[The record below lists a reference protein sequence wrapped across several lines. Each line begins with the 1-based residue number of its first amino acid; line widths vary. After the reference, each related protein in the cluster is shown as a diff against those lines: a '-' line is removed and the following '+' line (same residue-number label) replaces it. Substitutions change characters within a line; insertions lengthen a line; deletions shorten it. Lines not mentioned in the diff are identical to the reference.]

1 MYRTLLENIPEG
13 DPLTMP
19 EQRATIDR
27 IIEESRHVRGAPLV
41 VLNELQSQI
50 GYVSR
55 PMQEYVAQQLRV
67 PMSLIYG
74 VSSFYSFFTTEPRG
88 KHTAKFCL
96 GTACYVGGATKV
108 IKRAQELLGVEVG
121 ETTPDWQITLEQCR
135 CVGACSQAPTV
146 MIDDNVHGRM
156 TAEKLPEV
164 LQQYGVRVPD

>member
-13 DPLTMP
+13 DPLTVP
-19 EQRATIDR
+19 EQRATIDQ
-27 IIEESRHVRGAPLV
+27 IIEENRLVAGAPMV

-50 GYVSR
+50 GHVSR
-55 PMQEYVAQQLRV
+55 PMQEYVARQLGV

-96 GTACYVGGATKV
+96 GTACYVGGASKL
-108 IKRAQELLGVEVG
+108 IKRARELLGIEVG
-121 ETTPDWQITLEQCR
+121 ETTADWQITLECCR

-146 MIDDNVHGRM
+146 MIDNDVHGRM
-156 TAEKLPEV
+156 TPEILPGILER
-164 LQQYGVRVPD
+164 YGVGEPD